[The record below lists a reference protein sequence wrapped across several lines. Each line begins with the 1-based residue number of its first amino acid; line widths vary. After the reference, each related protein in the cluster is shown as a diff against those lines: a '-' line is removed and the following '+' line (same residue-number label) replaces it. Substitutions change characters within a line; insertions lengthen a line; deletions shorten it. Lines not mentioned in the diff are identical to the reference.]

1 MTAPDYAPLVGE
13 YIGFLGT
20 SGDTCLGKLVRIV
33 NGRAFIQRARVTPL
47 GRLQLTNITKFL
59 QPNQWVLR
67 LVFDKEGRYHG
78 VAEHKMANPVSWEIT
93 YKIKGR
99 LKIKKFFSVR
109 PKHIYKVMMKD
120 RHTRPTNETRW
131 PQEGLG
137 LVTMKEWNSAY
148 GAVSSTIGSPRD
160 YKTHFKLLH
169 RGLWT
174 PHKGFMAKKLPDDR
188 CLCGHQGTHLHIFY
202 RCMFVNP
209 LLKAFEDLCD
219 HLYFSSAH
227 QCAVS

>member
-148 GAVSSTIGSPRD
+148 GAVSSSIGTPRD

-174 PHKGFMAKKLPDDR
+174 PHKGFMAKKTTR
-188 CLCGHQGTHLHIFY
+188 
-202 RCMFVNP
+202 
-209 LLKAFEDLCD
+209 
-219 HLYFSSAH
+219 
-227 QCAVS
+227 